1 MNRSLKDALLI
12 YNPYTKTAQ
21 KLKGL
26 YITLKH
32 NTIRLHTFISIFME
46 KDFIFLK

>member
-32 NTIRLHTFISIFME
+32 NTIRLHTFIPVFT
-46 KDFIFLK
+46 KK